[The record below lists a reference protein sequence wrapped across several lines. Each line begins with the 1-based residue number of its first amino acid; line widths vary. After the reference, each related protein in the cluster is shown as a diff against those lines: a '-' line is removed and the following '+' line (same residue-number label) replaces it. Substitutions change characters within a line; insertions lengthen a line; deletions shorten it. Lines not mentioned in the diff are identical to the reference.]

1 MVYTF
6 CGCSITVGV
15 GLPLEKSSPKNYAN
29 IVANHY
35 SADINNLAVGGNS
48 NYNIFITALNE
59 ILFNTPDKIFVQ
71 WSAINRTWLYP
82 EPELHNVFVIM
93 STTTADTRI
102 DNVSGFHTSIFK
114 DKKEIQKF
122 IDQYLLL
129 NGDYVNLLKLIEY
142 SNILKKV
149 ADDSNCQL
157 IMINGL
163 VPWTDELLRL
173 GIITNYNKEFSDYT
187 KSMIKFDTRNDEDIE
202 RYLAK
207 LEKEFNSLDKKLW
220 VNIFSSMLKLAV
232 DTGTDQSHPGPNSH
246 QMYADMVIKY
256 LEETNGKR
264 IYT

>member
-6 CGCSITVGV
+6 CGCSITVGE

-71 WSAINRTWLYP
+71 WSGIQRTWIYP
-82 EPELHNVFVIM
+82 NAELDNFLVM
-93 STTTADTRI
+93 SPAITADI
-102 DNVSGFHTSIFK
+102 VVDNVSGLHARIFK

-163 VPWTDELLRL
+163 VPWTDDLLRL
-173 GIITNYNKEFSDYT
+173 GIITNYNKELSDYT
-187 KSMIKFDTRNDEDIE
+187 KSMIEFDTRNDEDIE
-202 RYLAK
+202 RYIAK
-207 LEKEFNSLDKKLW
+207 LEKEFNSLDKKSW
-220 VNIFSSMLKLAV
+220 VNIFNSLKTLAV
-232 DTGTDQSHPGPNSH
+232 DYGTDQIHPGPKSH

-256 LEETNGKR
+256 IEENNG
-264 IYT
+264 